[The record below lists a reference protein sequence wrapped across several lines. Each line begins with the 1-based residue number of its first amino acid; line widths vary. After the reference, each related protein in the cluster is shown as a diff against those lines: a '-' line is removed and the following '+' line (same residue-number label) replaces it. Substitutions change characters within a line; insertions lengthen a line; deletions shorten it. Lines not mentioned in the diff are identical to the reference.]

1 MNFTEPIEKNYITH
15 TVEWS
20 STTKNF
26 KMHSEGPAG
35 DLRLGLRQLHTRYR
49 HALWDCGTF
58 HAYCVERFIEECD
71 AILGGRPVAGF
82 SQADLDH
89 LVATLRGRGNS
100 NATINRKL
108 SAVRKLLKKGASMGE
123 VHALPQF
130 GRLKERAGRIRF
142 LEFEEED
149 RLFSAIRQRSEDYYR
164 LSVFLVDSG
173 ARLGEAIGL
182 RWNDINNGRATF
194 WLTKSNKSRTIPLTA
209 RARAAVAAG
218 TAGSRRGPGPFAGI
232 RQHKFR
238 AVWNE
243 AKQTVGLADDAD
255 VVPHI
260 LRHTCAS
267 RLVRGGVDIRRVQ
280 TWLGHQSLQMTM
292 RYAHLA
298 TNDLDACLTALERP

>member
-1 MNFTEPIEKNYITH
+1 MTLTNTIEDIPIAD
-15 TVEWS
+15 TVEFPPA
-20 STTKNF
+20 TKIF
-26 KMHSEGPAG
+26 RMHIDSPAG
-35 DLRLGLRQLHTRYR
+35 DCRIGLRQLHARHR
-49 HALWDCGTF
+49 HALWDAGTF

-71 AILGGRPVAGF
+71 AILAGRPVAGF
-82 SQADLDH
+82 SQVDLDH
-89 LVATLRGRGNS
+89 LIATLRGRGNS

-108 SAVRKLLKKGASMGE
+108 SAVGKLLKKGASMGE
-123 VHALPQF
+123 VHALPEF
-130 GRLKERAGRIRF
+130 RRLKGRAGRLRF

-149 RLFSAIRQRSEDYYR
+149 RLFSAIRLRSEDYFR

-182 RWNDINNGRATF
+182 RWNDINDGRATF
-194 WLTKSNKSRTIPLTA
+194 WLTKSNRSRTIPLTA
-209 RARAAVAAG
+209 RARAAVEAAG
-218 TAGSRRGPGPFAGI
+218 HKRGPGPFAGI
-232 RQHKFR
+232 RQHRYR

-243 AKQTVGLADDAD
+243 AKDAVGLADDAD

-298 TNDLDACLTALERP
+298 TSDLDACLPALERP